1 MSAERRLQLGVG
13 LIAAA
18 VIGYEIGLVR
28 LFSFLQHYHYTFL
41 VVSGAVCG
49 LGLGAALSAGAAR
62 FDRLSGR
69 FDAAPTLRRLGG
81 RLWRQHDLWCV
92 CRSGISRMSLLLLV
106 GIAGL
111 PFIAAGAF
119 LALAFR
125 ARYQQSQVL
134 YFWDLVGAALGILYV
149 VPALEWLGGVGAL
162 LGASVFAM
170 AAAAFFLSRWVWTCP
185 IVLATGLVVYS
196 FQQRELIDL
205 SALAEAA
212 DKPMF
217 RALGAERHQGEV
229 KDTRWSAYARTDL
242 VDRTGDTGLNLYVD
256 GGAGSY
262 MFRFPGDYRRL
273 FFVRREAAFF
283 PYYFSPRER
292 TLIIGPGGGADVLY
306 ALMTG
311 WRHIEAVEIN
321 PEIAALVRS
330 YGEYNGDLYDLEG
343 VELHIGDGRNYL
355 ERSRTRYDLI
365 ALPLVYAEAADLV
378 GYALSENYLFTREAF
393 AAYLDHLA
401 EGGGWPS

>member
-1 MSAERRLQLGVG
+1 
-13 LIAAA
+13 
-18 VIGYEIGLVR
+18 
-28 LFSFLQHYHYTFL
+28 
-41 VVSGAVCG
+41 
-49 LGLGAALSAGAAR
+49 
-62 FDRLSGR
+62 
-69 FDAAPTLRRLGG
+69 
-81 RLWRQHDLWCV
+81 
-92 CRSGISRMSLLLLV
+92 
-106 GIAGL
+106 
-111 PFIAAGAF
+111 
-119 LALAFR
+119 
-125 ARYQQSQVL
+125 
-134 YFWDLVGAALGILYV
+134 
-149 VPALEWLGGVGAL
+149 
-162 LGASVFAM
+162 M
-170 AAAAFFLSRWVWTCP
+170 AAAAFFLHRWVWTGP

-242 VDRTGDTGLNLYVD
+242 IDRTGDTGLNLYVD

-330 YGEYNGDLYDLEG
+330 YGEYNGHLYDLEG

-355 ERSRTRYDLI
+355 ERSRVRATI
-365 ALPLVYAEAADLV
+365 
-378 GYALSENYLFTREAF
+378 
-393 AAYLDHLA
+393 
-401 EGGGWPS
+401 